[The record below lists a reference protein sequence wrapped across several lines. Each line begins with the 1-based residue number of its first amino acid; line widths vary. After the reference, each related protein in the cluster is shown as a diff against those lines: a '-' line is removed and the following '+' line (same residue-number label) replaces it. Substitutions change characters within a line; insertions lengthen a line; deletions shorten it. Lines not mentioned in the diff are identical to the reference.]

1 MRKLFIE
8 CGSYNTAKRRA
19 PWAQVIMKVTAGY
32 IAFENYADY
41 LTAKKQK

>member
-19 PWAQVIMKVTAGY
+19 PWAQVIMKVTAGD
-32 IAFENYADY
+32 IAFENFDDY
-41 LTAKKQK
+41 MTAKMKK